1 MNLKILPGWQKK
13 SWAKKKKKK
22 KMTIYHKTVMLEESI
37 DGLSIGPTGIYIDA
51 TFGGGGHSKEILRKL
66 TTGRLYAFD
75 QDEDAINNNK
85 IKDTRFE
92 LINQN
97 FKYLKNYLRLKG
109 IDKIDGLIA
118 DLGISWHQIDE
129 PGRGFS
135 TRYDSDL
142 DLRMDRDNS
151 QTAKD
156 ILNFYSVVQLTQLFR
171 DYGELKNSYRVAKTI
186 ESIRKT
192 GSIERVEQ
200 LKDAIKHLA
209 QRGKENKFFAQVFQ
223 ALRIEV
229 NKELE
234 ALKEL
239 MLQANEILK
248 SKGRLVIISYHSLED
263 RLVKNFMRSGNFE
276 GKINKDFYGNIISP
290 FKVISRKVMVPKLE
304 EVEENNRARSA
315 KLRIA
320 EKI

>member
-1 MNLKILPGWQKK
+1 M
-13 SWAKKKKKK
+13 
-22 KMTIYHKTVMLEESI
+22 MIYHKPVMLAESI
-37 DGLSIGPTGIYIDA
+37 DGLSIDPAGIYIDV
-51 TFGGGGHSKEILRKL
+51 TYGGGGHSKAILSKL
-66 TTGRLYAFD
+66 TSGRLYAFD
-75 QDEDAINNNK
+75 QDEDAINNNQIEDK
-85 IKDTRFE
+85 RFE

-97 FKYLKNYLRLKG
+97 FRYLKNYLRLQG

-118 DLGISWHQIDE
+118 DLGISSHQIDE
-129 PGRGFS
+129 PSRGFS

-142 DLRMDRDNS
+142 DLRMDRNNS
-151 QTAKD
+151 QTGKD
-156 ILNFYSVVQLTQLFR
+156 ILNSYSVAQLTQLFR
-171 DYGELKNSYRVAKTI
+171 DFGELKNAHRVAKTI
-186 ESIRKT
+186 ESKR
-192 GSIERVEQ
+192 SAVAIEKVEQ

-229 NKELE
+229 NNELD

-239 MLQANEILK
+239 LVQATEILK
-248 SKGRLVIISYHSLED
+248 SKGRLVIISYHSMED
-263 RLVKNFMRSGNFE
+263 RLVKNFLRSGNFE
-276 GKINKDFYGNIISP
+276 GKINKDFYGNLISP
-290 FKVISRKVMVPKLE
+290 FKVISRKVMVPKPE

>member
-1 MNLKILPGWQKK
+1 
-13 SWAKKKKKK
+13 
-22 KMTIYHKTVMLEESI
+22 MLAESI
-37 DGLSIGPTGIYIDA
+37 DGLSIDPAGIYIDV
-51 TFGGGGHSKEILRKL
+51 TYGGGGHSKAILSKL
-66 TTGRLYAFD
+66 TSGRLYAFD
-75 QDEDAINNNK
+75 QDEDAINNNQIEDK
-85 IKDTRFE
+85 RFE

-97 FKYLKNYLRLKG
+97 FRYLKNYLRLQG

-118 DLGISWHQIDE
+118 DLGISSHQIDE
-129 PGRGFS
+129 PSRGFS

-142 DLRMDRDNS
+142 DLRMDRNNS
-151 QTAKD
+151 QTGKD
-156 ILNFYSVVQLTQLFR
+156 ILNSYSVAQLTQLFR
-171 DYGELKNSYRVAKTI
+171 DFGELKNAHRVAKTI
-186 ESIRKT
+186 ESKR
-192 GSIERVEQ
+192 SAVAIEKVEQ

-229 NKELE
+229 NNELD

-239 MLQANEILK
+239 LVQATEILK
-248 SKGRLVIISYHSLED
+248 SKGRLVIISYHSMED
-263 RLVKNFMRSGNFE
+263 RLVKNFLRSGNFE
-276 GKINKDFYGNIISP
+276 GKINKDFYGNLISP
-290 FKVISRKVMVPKLE
+290 FKVISRKVMVPKPE